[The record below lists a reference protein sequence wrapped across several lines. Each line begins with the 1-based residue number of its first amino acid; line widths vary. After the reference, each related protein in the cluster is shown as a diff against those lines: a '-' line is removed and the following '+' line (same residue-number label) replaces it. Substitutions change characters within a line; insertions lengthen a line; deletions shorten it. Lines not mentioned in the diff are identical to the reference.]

1 MRFAQILKKNKNQV
15 AKIAKFCVVFVL
27 TPEQKGT
34 IFENGGYGLSR

>member
-34 IFENGGYGLSR
+34 IFEMGVTV